1 MRKTVLLVAILVV
14 ALAATALWA
23 MREPPAPVTP
33 VVHNGVKYTAPM
45 ESMGVVV
52 ALDAK
57 SGAKLWQQKIYD
69 VKIDPSL
76 EADIQYVYITTLAVQ
91 GGDLIVTNEMGAK
104 YAMNLSSRAVRK
116 L

>member
-1 MRKTVLLVAILVV
+1 MKKTILFAAVLVL

-23 MREPPAPVTP
+23 MREPPAPVAP

-45 ESMGVVV
+45 ERMGYVV
-52 ALDAK
+52 AVNPG
-57 SGAKLWQQKIYD
+57 SGATLWEQKIYD
-69 VKIDPSL
+69 VKIDPAL
-76 EADIQYVYITTLAVQ
+76 EADIQYIFITSLAVQ
-91 GGDLIVTNEMGAK
+91 GGDLIVTNEAGAR

>member
-1 MRKTVLLVAILVV
+1 MRKTAVIVAVLIL

-23 MREPPAPVTP
+23 MRENPAPVTP

-52 ALDAK
+52 AFNAA
-57 SGAKLWQQKIYD
+57 SGAKLWEQKIYD
-69 VKIDPSL
+69 VKIDPAL
-76 EADIQYVYITTLAVQ
+76 EADIQYVYITTLAIQ
-91 GGDLIVTNEMGAK
+91 GNDLIVTNEVGAR

>member
-1 MRKTVLLVAILVV
+1 MKKTVLVVAVLVL

-23 MREPPAPVTP
+23 MRENPAPVTP

-45 ESMGVVV
+45 ERMGIVV
-52 ALDAK
+52 ALNAT
-57 SGAKLWQQKIYD
+57 SGAVLWEQKIYD
-69 VKIDPSL
+69 VKIDPAL
-76 EADIQYVYITTLAVQ
+76 EADIQFVYITTLAIQ
-91 GGDLIVTNEMGAK
+91 GNDLIVTNEVGAK